1 MKKLVFIFFIII
13 IVSVES
19 FGQAFTTNNTNT
31 NNTTLDSLVVSS
43 RFIST
48 KDTSSPYVLTSLNE
62 KYKTHGSGIYSM
74 GRAINFSVKII
85 L

>member
-19 FGQAFTTNNTNT
+19 FGQAFTT

>member
-19 FGQAFTTNNTNT
+19 FGQAFTT

-62 KYKTHGSGIYSM
+62 KYKTHGSGIYGM